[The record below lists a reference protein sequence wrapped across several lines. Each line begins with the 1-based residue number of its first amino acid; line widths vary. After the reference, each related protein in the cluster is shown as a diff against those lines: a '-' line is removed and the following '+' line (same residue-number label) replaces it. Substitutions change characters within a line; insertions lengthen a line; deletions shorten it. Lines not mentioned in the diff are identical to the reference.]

1 MVSNV
6 IEFFKAANNLKWI
19 ERRGWVAKVGVK
31 QPESVAD
38 HCYLTALMCMVFA
51 DLKNLNSSKVIKM
64 ALLHDLAES
73 IVGDYM
79 PEEVSSEKKHKEEN
93 MAIKTILN
101 RLPTR
106 LRASYGKLWHEYRKK
121 SSKEAVLIHQ
131 IDKLEMALQAS
142 DYLQK
147 GYSSYLLKQFFDS
160 AAAHLKDKALLV
172 VLNSLKHGKS

>member
-79 PEEVSSEKKHKEEN
+79 PEEVSGEKKN
-93 MAIKTILN
+93 IK
-101 RLPTR
+101 
-106 LRASYGKLWHEYRKK
+106 KK
-121 SSKEAVLIHQ
+121 AERSIPFLTGYQQGYV
-131 IDKLEMALQAS
+131 QAMES
-142 DYLQK
+142 
-147 GYSSYLLKQFFDS
+147 F
-160 AAAHLKDKALLV
+160 
-172 VLNSLKHGKS
+172 GKSIERNLARRQC